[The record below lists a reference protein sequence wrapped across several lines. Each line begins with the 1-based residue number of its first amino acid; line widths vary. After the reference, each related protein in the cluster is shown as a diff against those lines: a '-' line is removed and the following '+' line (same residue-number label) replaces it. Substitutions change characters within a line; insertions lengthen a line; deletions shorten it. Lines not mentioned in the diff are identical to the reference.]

1 MCEVCRQAPC
11 HPRCPNALEPR
22 PLAYCNECGEG
33 MFAGDKHFNGI
44 CEECLNEMGAA
55 GVLRLFDESLEEL
68 EDEDGRFS
76 TCKSGKQNWD
86 D

>member
-1 MCEVCRQAPC
+1 MCEICRQAPC
-11 HPRCPNALEPR
+11 HSRCPNALEPR
-22 PLAYCNECGEG
+22 PLAYCSECGEG

-44 CEECLNEMGAA
+44 CEECLKEMGPA

-68 EDEDGRFS
+68 EEEDGE
-76 TCKSGKQNWD
+76 TYTGTGGKPNWD